1 MSELLAIEVQRAL
14 RASSLRIVWTL
25 EPLSA
30 LRRESITQVGRAGV
44 GLSRVVGRGTR

>member
-1 MSELLAIEVQRAL
+1 MNDLLGIEVQRSL
-14 RASSLRIVWTL
+14 RAASLRIVWTL

-44 GLSRVVGRGTR
+44 GLSAVVRRGR